1 MKVKLLCGFLVILLC
16 LGVGYALMKPTAK
29 IPVVP
34 KEDLISILELQR
46 AYILDEVQIK
56 QIEQSYPPLKQ
67 KSLEERA
74 ALTSVEDKA
83 IKDAGLDPVKYHFDE
98 DKLVFVE
105 NPPAAKAAPAPAASA
120 PANKPN

>member
-1 MKVKLLCGFLVILLC
+1 MKLKLFCAFLVVLLC

-29 IPVVP
+29 IPDVP
-34 KEDLISILELQR
+34 QKDLVSILELQR
-46 AYILDEVQIK
+46 AYILEEVQIK

-67 KSLEERA
+67 KSLEDRA

-83 IKDAGLDPVKYHFDE
+83 IKDAGLDPAKYHFDE

-105 NPPAAKAAPAPAASA
+105 NPPAPKPAPAASA
-120 PANKPN
+120 PSKK